1 MKTILI
7 IDDQADNIISI
18 KALLQ
23 NYISECNIL
32 TAMSGKEGIESA
44 RKNQPD
50 TILLDIIMPEMD
62 GFDTCERLKKDKQ
75 TQHIPIILITAIR
88 TDTKSRVKGL
98 EMGADAFLSK
108 PIYPAELSAQVKV
121 MLRIKE
127 AEDKLREEKD
137 DLDKLVEIKTK
148 EVRYHATI
156 LENIS
161 DPIISVD
168 MNHKIKGWNEGAEKL
183 YGWKKE
189 EVLGK
194 AFKDILLP
202 EYPHGSREEVLDT
215 LYTTGYFKDEVIHYK
230 KDGSRLIIIGS
241 VSFIHDDHGNRTG
254 IVSVNHDITEKKIAE
269 KKLRDTQESLKYT
282 FDISPGIICVADA
295 NTGFFISCNQAV
307 KSILGFSITEFLS
320 KPFVEFIHPDDKQKT
335 VDEITKQLKGNS
347 VAHFENRYQ
356 CKNKSFKW
364 LAWQA
369 TKADKDGL
377 VHAVATDITERKQ
390 EEKELLKNQYY
401 LSKAQEIGNIGTWE
415 LDILK
420 NQLLWTKENY
430 KIFGVQFGTE
440 MTYELFLNCIHPED
454 REYVD
459 KKWSDALNNKPYDI
473 EHRLLVKN
481 KVKWVRE
488 KADITFDEKG
498 NAVKAIGITHDIT
511 DRKIAEEK
519 SKESEQL
526 RMKLLDNLPVVTLI
540 LKYHSREIVACNK
553 AALDM
558 GAVVGKTCY
567 ESLTQCEHSCPFCLA
582 PKLWETNESQI
593 TEAAYIGKHWE
604 GRWIPFTDELY
615 IHYIYDITE
624 RKQEEI
630 KRRENA
636 NLLLK
641 IAENYPNSYL
651 SIIEKD
657 FTIGF
662 TSGQEFKKQNLDP
675 KEFLGLTIDQVFG
688 EHTDTVRGYYEKTF
702 NGEEC
707 SFELFINNQHQLYKS
722 IPLISDDG
730 SIPRI
735 LSVVENITER
745 KETEKQIQDQNT
757 FLNNVIDSLTH
768 PFLVIN
774 SDNYIV
780 EMSNTASGFNS
791 NKNKITCH
799 QFSHNNVEPCNGTE
813 HPCPLQI
820 VKKTKKPVMVE
831 HTHKDESGNEKY
843 VEVYCYPLFDTAGN
857 LHQVIEYSLDISERK
872 RSEKI
877 QKAIY
882 NISNAVILSNDL
894 EDLAHMI
901 KNELHELLDTQNFFI
916 ALYDDKTKMINFPF
930 FINDKDKIKPYK
942 VGKSLTSNVITSGKT
957 LFANISKKKQLVK
970 EGKLIYKGSLSKIW
984 LGVPLKIKEKV
995 MGVISVQSY
1004 TDEYAYDE
1012 SDVEILEFIADQISI
1027 SLERKKAE
1035 LDLKKALQKATESDR
1050 LKSAFLATMSHE
1062 LRTPLNAIIGF
1073 SGIIDK
1079 DSTIDDIIRFNDT
1092 INSSGKHLLNIVEEL
1107 FDITLI
1113 ETGEMKIKKEP
1124 FDLYSLLYDVKEIIK
1139 LEQISNNKT
1148 HLKINLVVPPKEAG
1162 LIINS
1167 DPSKFKQILLN
1178 LLKNAI
1184 KFTVKGQVNFGFEI
1198 IKQKENFLLEFFIQD
1213 TGIGIAADNLELI
1226 FEAFRQVD
1234 ESHTRIHGGTG
1245 IGLSISK
1252 RLVELIGGTI
1262 RVESTKGKGST
1273 FYFTIPYEEKLN
1285 ADYSVDSD
1293 IEIQTAS
1300 EITKSHRIKNKNI
1313 LIVEDDEAS
1322 YEFLKTVLVK
1332 SGFTLLWAKNGEEA
1346 IHLCKEKS
1354 EIDLVLMD
1362 IDMPIMNGY
1371 EATKVI
1377 KKFRPKLPIIAQTA
1391 YAIIGDRE
1399 KSIEAGCS
1407 DYISKPINRNMLL
1420 EKVKAQLSNTKT
1432 KN

>member
-7 IDDQADNIISI
+7 IDDQADNLVSI

-88 TDTKSRVKGL
+88 TDIKSRVKGL

-108 PIYPAELSAQVKV
+108 PIDATELSAQVNV

-127 AEDKLREEKD
+127 AEDKLRKEKT
-137 DLDKLVEIKTK
+137 DLDKLVTEKIK
-148 EVRYHATI
+148 EVRYQSTV

-161 DPIISVD
+161 DPIISLD
-168 MNHKIKGWNEGAEKL
+168 MNYKIKSWNEGAEKL
-183 YGWKKE
+183 YGWKEE

-194 AFKDILLP
+194 AFKDILLA
-202 EYPHGSREEVLDT
+202 EYSHGSREESINT
-215 LYTTGYFKDEVIHYK
+215 LNTTGYFKDEVIHYK
-230 KDGSRLIIIGS
+230 KDGSRLIISGS

-254 IVSVNHDITEKKIAE
+254 IVSVNHDITENKLAE
-269 KKLRDTQESLKYT
+269 KKLRDTQESLKNT
-282 FDISPGIICVADA
+282 FDISPGLICVADA
-295 NTGFFISCNQAV
+295 STGFFISCNQAV

-320 KPFVEFIHPDDKQKT
+320 KPFIEFIHPDDKQKT

-377 VHAVATDITERKQ
+377 VHAVATDITKRKQ
-390 EEKELLKNQYY
+390 EEKELLKNQYF

-420 NQLLWTKENY
+420 NQLIWTKENY
-430 KIFGVQFGTE
+430 KIFGVQVGTE
-440 MTYELFLNCIHPED
+440 MTYELFLNCVHPED
-454 REYVD
+454 REYVN

-473 EHRLLVKN
+473 EHRLLVKD

-488 KADITFDEKG
+488 KADLTFDEKG

-519 SKESEQL
+519 AKESEQL

-540 LKYHSREIVACNK
+540 LKHHSREIVACNK

-615 IHYIYDITE
+615 IHYIYDI
-624 RKQEEI
+624 
-630 KRRENA
+630 
-636 NLLLK
+636 
-641 IAENYPNSYL
+641 
-651 SIIEKD
+651 
-657 FTIGF
+657 
-662 TSGQEFKKQNLDP
+662 
-675 KEFLGLTIDQVFG
+675 
-688 EHTDTVRGYYEKTF
+688 
-702 NGEEC
+702 
-707 SFELFINNQHQLYKS
+707 
-722 IPLISDDG
+722 
-730 SIPRI
+730 
-735 LSVVENITER
+735 
-745 KETEKQIQDQNT
+745 
-757 FLNNVIDSLTH
+757 
-768 PFLVIN
+768 
-774 SDNYIV
+774 
-780 EMSNTASGFNS
+780 
-791 NKNKITCH
+791 
-799 QFSHNNVEPCNGTE
+799 
-813 HPCPLQI
+813 
-820 VKKTKKPVMVE
+820 
-831 HTHKDESGNEKY
+831 
-843 VEVYCYPLFDTAGN
+843 
-857 LHQVIEYSLDISERK
+857 SERK

-894 EDLAHMI
+894 EDLALMI

-916 ALYDDKTKMINFPF
+916 ALYDDKTKMIDFPF
-930 FINDKDKIKPYK
+930 FINDKDKIEPYK
-942 VGKSLTSNVITSGKT
+942 IGKSLTSYVITSGKT
-957 LFANISKKKQLVK
+957 LFANVSKKKQLVK

-984 LGVPLKIKEKV
+984 LGVPLKVKEKI

-1004 TDEYAYDE
+1004 TDENAYDE

-1050 LKSAFLATMSHE
+1050 LKSAFLTTMSHE

-1079 DSTIDDIIRFNDT
+1079 NSTIDDIVKFNET

-1124 FDLYSLLYDVKEIIK
+1124 FDLYSLLYDVEEIIK
-1139 LEQISNNKT
+1139 LEQISNKKT
-1148 HLKINLVVPPKEAG
+1148 HLKIKLVVPSKETG

-1184 KFTVKGQVNFGFEI
+1184 KFTDEGQVNFGFEI
-1198 IKQKENFLLEFFIQD
+1198 IKQKEKFLLEFFIQD
-1213 TGIGIAADNLELI
+1213 TGIGIAADKFELI
-1226 FEAFRQVD
+1226 FVAFRQVD
-1234 ESHTRIHGGTG
+1234 ESHTRLHGGTG

-1262 RVESTKGKGST
+1262 RVESTEGKGST